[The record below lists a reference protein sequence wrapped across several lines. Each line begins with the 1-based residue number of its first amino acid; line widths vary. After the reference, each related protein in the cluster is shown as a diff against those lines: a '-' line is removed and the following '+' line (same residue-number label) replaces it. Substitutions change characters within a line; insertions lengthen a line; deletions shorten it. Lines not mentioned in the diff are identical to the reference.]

1 MIIWRELITSE
12 KKKYISKNKIKVNN
26 ENIIGKCK
34 SNTKDKIVEDDNQRY
49 VWKVLDVKLKK
60 WFIYIK
66 EETRRD

>member
-1 MIIWRELITSE
+1 MTRTNYQWE
-12 KKKYISKNKIKVNN
+12 NKIKVNN